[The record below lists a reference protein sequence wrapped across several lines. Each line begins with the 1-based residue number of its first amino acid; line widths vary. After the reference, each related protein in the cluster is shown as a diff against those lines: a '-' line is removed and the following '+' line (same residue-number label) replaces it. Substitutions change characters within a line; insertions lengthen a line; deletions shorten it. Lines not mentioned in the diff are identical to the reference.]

1 MANVFSYRL
10 RSFTRASLRFLVR
23 ATHHSTIGM
32 LRFAM
37 PSCWAA
43 KSSRSEGSRRT
54 FAVLLS
60 LGIAI
65 CISAQPRSS
74 PRPPAG
80 KPYLQEVRMDKLSA
94 FILAFDIANGSDLT
108 ATALADR
115 RIRVWRLGSGEIVH
129 EFSFPSP
136 ETDEHLKV
144 AGEVEPIS
152 VRFSPDG
159 KRLAISF
166 LSRIYFYDVDTW
178 TEKMSLGVPGE
189 DQHRADLKITPET
202 PQLERRSTEQAQAD
216 KNKPV
221 LSLNETLRAWAL
233 AAEKGDGRTRI
244 TDFTFTIDG
253 SSVIVAYCRGKC
265 YATTWLR
272 WEAFPTGNDPVRLWD
287 IASGR
292 LVWEHVYDEGSLVDR
307 IVPSPDGTRFAVVQ
321 SHPGHCAVGMHNF
334 SDGQTLWLHSVGS
347 CGDPPSIRFSED
359 SQSFIAN
366 RVEEGN
372 RENKL
377 WRDIATYE
385 TSSGKMIGDFSK
397 RDTVRNFDISVD
409 GRWLASTTWSGLRF
423 QIWDLSSRKA
433 IMMETPQEW
442 GRRGPLMNRIRF
454 SPDGR
459 WLVVG
464 NNQVGAW
471 VIYRFGPSWHN

>member
-1 MANVFSYRL
+1 
-10 RSFTRASLRFLVR
+10 
-23 ATHHSTIGM
+23 M
-32 LRFAM
+32 LSRR
-37 PSCWAA
+37 PA
-43 KSSRSEGSRRT
+43 KSSRRKRPLGT
-54 FAVLLS
+54 FAILLS
-60 LGIAI
+60 IGVVIFV
-65 CISAQPRSS
+65 SVQPGSS
-74 PRPPAG
+74 SSQLTG
-80 KPYLQEVRMDKLSA
+80 KPHLQEVRMEKLSA
-94 FILAFDIANGSDLT
+94 FILAFDIANGSDLA

-178 TEKMSLGVPGE
+178 AEKTSLGVPGE
-189 DQHRADLKITPET
+189 DQHRSDLKVTPET

-221 LSLNETLRAWAL
+221 LSLNDSVRAWARD
-233 AAEKGDGRTRI
+233 KMRGDGRTRI
-244 TDFTFTIDG
+244 TDFAFTIDG
-253 SSVIVAYCRGKC
+253 SSIIAAYCRGGC
-265 YATTWLR
+265 YASPSFR
-272 WEAFPTGNDPVRLWD
+272 SVPFPTGNDPVRLWEV
-287 IASGR
+287 ASAR
-292 LVWEHVYDEGSLVDR
+292 LVWEHVYDENSVVNR
-307 IVPSPDGTRFAVVQ
+307 IVPSLDGARFAVVE

-334 SDGQTLWLHSVGS
+334 SDGRALWLHSFGS
-347 CGDPPSIRFSED
+347 CADPPSIRFSRD
-359 SQSFIAN
+359 SQSFITN

-372 RENKL
+372 RKNKL

-385 TSSGKMIGDFSK
+385 TSSGEMISDFSK
-397 RDTVRNFDISVD
+397 KDTVRDFDISSD

-423 QIWDLSSRKA
+423 QIWDLSSKKPV
-433 IMMETPQEW
+433 MMETPKEW
-442 GRRGPLMNRIRF
+442 KWRGPRINRILF
-454 SPDGR
+454 SPDGC

-464 NNQVGAW
+464 NNQVGDLA
-471 VIYRFGPSWHN
+471 IYQFGPTWHN